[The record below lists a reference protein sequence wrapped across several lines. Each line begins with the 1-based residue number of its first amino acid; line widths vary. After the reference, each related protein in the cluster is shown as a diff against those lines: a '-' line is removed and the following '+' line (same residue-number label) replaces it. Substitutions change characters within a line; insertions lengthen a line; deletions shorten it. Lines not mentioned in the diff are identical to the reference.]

1 MFLILFI
8 VIALVAWA
16 LHLMEQAMDRKEFS
30 LMLAGCLVSVAAA
43 GLVAVYFLMGH
54 FVGYMD
60 QMALRAEMSDR
71 YYESTEFVFPAE
83 LVGDVTADT
92 SFDSSNAQAARV
104 SWMDAVSVAQS
115 DSDSVEPR
123 LNNF

>member
-1 MFLILFI
+1 M
-8 VIALVAWA
+8 AWA